1 MRFRQGLVMVTAAA
15 VLLGMGVET
24 TQARSVRKVLRN
36 PDTPQGQTDVINDAL
51 QPLGALIGTQ
61 VANQIPTLS
70 TSAGFTYEYNPE
82 LEVYER
88 SARTFGPLFGERA
101 VTLGKGRFN
110 INVAHT
116 YLKFKQINGDDLD
129 SLTSRVERATLGGQ
143 DSFAGLQRPDLVG
156 EFNGLTE
163 DQVFTQVIADL
174 DIEAQ
179 IIDFSF
185 TYGVLDNL
193 DINIDIPIVRTYAHI
208 GVSQEVLDP
217 RFTEL
222 LDPDFAAS
230 QPTILEGP
238 SRDREESFGI
248 GDIRLRTKYLGLT
261 GPVRLG
267 GLMDFVMATG
277 GKKDFRGTGDW
288 RLGTYLIASS
298 TLFEVFEPH
307 AQAGVEWNIND
318 VDISQAKYGV
328 GVTTQLTD
336 FAAISVDFLGRSEF
350 GRLGRVPNSGRLPKV
365 EDGEFVTDEN
375 GALVLE
381 GRPLFADI
389 ERNDIFDLA
398 LGAKVALTENAILF
412 ATVSVPLNTDGL
424 RAEFVPTAGFEA
436 SF

>member
-1 MRFRQGLVMVTAAA
+1 MRFRQGLVMVAATA
-15 VLLGMGVET
+15 VLLGMVVET
-24 TQARSVRKVLRN
+24 TQARPVRNVLGN
-36 PDTPQGQTDVINDAL
+36 PKAMRGDGDPLNAAL
-51 QPLGALIGTQ
+51 QPLGQLIGTQ

-110 INVAHT
+110 ANVAYT
-116 YLKFKQINGDDLD
+116 YLKFKQINGNDL
-129 SLTSRVERATLGGQ
+129 SNLTSRFERATLNGE
-143 DSFAGLQRPDLVG
+143 DTFAGLINDDVAD
-156 EFNGLTE
+156 EFDVTSFSE
-163 DQVFTQVIADL
+163 VTADL

-193 DINIDIPIVRTYAHI
+193 DINVDIPVVRTYARI
-208 GVSQEVLDP
+208 GVSQEILDP
-217 RFTEL
+217 RFSAL
-222 LDPDFAAS
+222 LPPDFAAS
-230 QPTILEGP
+230 QPTLFDQAS
-238 SRDREESFGI
+238 SREDSLGL

-350 GRLGRVPNSGRLPKV
+350 GRLGRIPSSGRLPKV
-365 EDGEFVTDEN
+365 EDGEFVTDADGE
-375 GALVLE
+375 LVLD
-381 GRPLFADI
+381 GRPLFADVK
-389 ERNDIFDLA
+389 RNDIFDLA
-398 LGAKVALTENAILF
+398 LGAKVALTDNAILF
-412 ATVSVPLNTDGL
+412 ATVSIPLNTDGL